1 MEKISKESFLG
12 LPESI
17 SQEDMEYL
25 KLKCEIAVPILKNEW
40 SVLLPKCRD
49 FISLIDKQKVAF
61 NLGVRKL
68 NQILESG
75 FFTSEEERMIKK
87 LRYQGR
93 NNLAAKTMRE
103 KYRMKDE
110 VVEKE
115 IEILQQERQSL
126 IQEKEDLTRIIT
138 SYKIAMDQMTDRI

>member
-1 MEKISKESFLG
+1 MEKISENNFLG

-17 SQEDMEYL
+17 SQEDMKYL
-25 KLKCEIAVPILKNEW
+25 KLKCETAVPILKNDW

-61 NLGVRKL
+61 NLGVRQL
-68 NQILESG
+68 NEILESG
-75 FFTSEEERMIKK
+75 FFTSEEEKMIKK

-115 IEILQQERQSL
+115 IEELKHERLSL
-126 IQEKEDLTRIIT
+126 IQERENLIKIIT
-138 SYKIAMDQMTDRI
+138 SYKIAMAQERF

>member
-1 MEKISKESFLG
+1 MEKISENNFLG
-12 LPESI
+12 LPKSI

-25 KLKCEIAVPILKNEW
+25 KLKCETAAPILKNDW

-49 FISLIDKQKVAF
+49 FISLVDKQKVAF

-68 NQILESG
+68 NEILESG

-93 NNLAAKTMRE
+93 NNLAAKTMRD
-103 KYRMKDE
+103 KYRIKDE
-110 VVEKE
+110 EVEKE
-115 IEILQQERQSL
+115 IEILKQERLSL
-126 IQEKEDLTRIIT
+126 QQEKENLTRIIR
-138 SYKIAMDQMTDRI
+138 SYKIAMAQEWF